1 MLSKPSA
8 EDELSILVFA
18 ISEIFV
24 LQKRK
29 QLCEFMPHHLLFNSY
44 FSALPPPF
52 NSGIYGTHTHTCKQ
66 QKLIIITRHWLC
78 FVISP
83 VVFPSGSKRKKYS
96 KHFWEGKIIKKAS
109 HFFFVYFGLQIIT
122 RKKIFIFDVWV
133 CTFLLCCYQ
142 LHILFIVFFFEC
154 VIFSLSF
161 HKKKETWNT
170 THSGAGKKLS
180 EIGFYD
186 LVR

>member
-8 EDELSILVFA
+8 EDGLSILVFA

-24 LQKRK
+24 LQKEKRK

-109 HFFFVYFGLQIIT
+109 PFFFVYFGLQIIT
-122 RKKIFIFDVWV
+122 RKKKSLFSMCECAPFCSAAINFIFY
-133 CTFLLCCYQ
+133 LS
-142 LHILFIVFFFEC
+142 FFFRVC
-154 VIFSLSF
+154 NFFSF
-161 HKKKETWNT
+161 
-170 THSGAGKKLS
+170 
-180 EIGFYD
+180 IP
-186 LVR
+186 

>member
-52 NSGIYGTHTHTCKQ
+52 NSGIYGTHTHLQTTKAYYYYTS
-66 QKLIIITRHWLC
+66 LAVFRDISSRIPFWL
-78 FVISP
+78 
-83 VVFPSGSKRKKYS
+83 
-96 KHFWEGKIIKKAS
+96 
-109 HFFFVYFGLQIIT
+109 
-122 RKKIFIFDVWV
+122 
-133 CTFLLCCYQ
+133 
-142 LHILFIVFFFEC
+142 
-154 VIFSLSF
+154 
-161 HKKKETWNT
+161 
-170 THSGAGKKLS
+170 
-180 EIGFYD
+180 
-186 LVR
+186 